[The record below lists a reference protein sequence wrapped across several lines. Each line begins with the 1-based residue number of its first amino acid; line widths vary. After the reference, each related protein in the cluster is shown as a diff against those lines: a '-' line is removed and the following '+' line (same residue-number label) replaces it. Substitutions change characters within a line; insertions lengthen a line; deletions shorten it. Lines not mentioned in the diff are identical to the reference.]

1 MLYGITALTRTAL
14 EPQMLGKQIGL
25 NPLLTLIALYA
36 GFRLMGI
43 LGMIVFPVGALLIK
57 QIWDHTPKKAE

>member
-1 MLYGITALTRTAL
+1 
-14 EPQMLGKQIGL
+14 MLGRQIGL

-57 QIWDHTPKKAE
+57 QIWEHTPRKAE